1 MEKFAVNILE
11 PIIGDF
17 VQVCDL
23 KQKKIIE
30 LKLTHVE
37 KTKLSGKQWD
47 SYCVTLLGT
56 ADNPL
61 GQGTYQLSHPAFGE
75 VDLFLCPN
83 SATEYEIIVNR
94 KLD

>member
-1 MEKFAVNILE
+1 MEQFTVKELE
-11 PIIGDF
+11 PIIGEL

-23 KQKKIIE
+23 KQQKLTE

-37 KTKLSGKQWD
+37 ETKLSSKQWD
-47 SYCVTLLGT
+47 SFCVTLQGSAEMTLE
-56 ADNPL
+56 
-61 GQGTYQLSHPAFGE
+61 QGTYKLSHPAFGD

-83 SATEYEIIVNR
+83 NATEYEIIVNR